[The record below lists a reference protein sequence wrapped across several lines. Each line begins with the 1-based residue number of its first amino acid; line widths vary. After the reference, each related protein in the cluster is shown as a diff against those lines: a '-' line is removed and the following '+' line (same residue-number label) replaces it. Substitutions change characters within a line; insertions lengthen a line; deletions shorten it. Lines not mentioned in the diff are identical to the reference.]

1 MLSKLAVSTLFASL
15 ALASP
20 LALPAA
26 FAEAMA
32 NPQLPGSTV
41 ECHAFCG
48 NAILKWRE
56 CGGNSD
62 AATKECTCAPDS
74 EYTQLIHPC
83 LQCGESLWY
92 AYSKFLEESLLL
104 CGLPTAPTGTVVT
117 SAAPATSAPAS
128 SSIEPPAQSTTAAPQ
143 SSLAPEP
150 SSEPAPIASSSAPG
164 SVAPASSEPASTP
177 ASVAPGST
185 APVSSVE
192 SSAAPGSSA
201 IQSSAQSAPAS
212 ESSEVEP
219 SSVASSVI
227 GGTSSFHVPSPQITE
242 TAYFTNGTTV
252 TDKVTLTTCESCTK
266 STRSTITYTATITKT
281 DSDGKH
287 AVVTETVTYCPE
299 DGVPSPLLSPS
310 LLVRPPLLLS
320 PLIFLLSPLEL
331 PLSLLS
337 PLLLLHAL
345 LRLPQL
351 LLPLLRLLKLSS
363 LLLRLPQLS
372 RPLLLRVLSL
382 LQPLLLLRVPSPSC
396 RCHLWPYHHCSSQWC
411 ACFDWCWCAHCCRHC
426 RCHYYLRSLCL
437 FNYTLFVWRFSKNIS
452 FNLSIFS

>member
-164 SVAPASSEPASTP
+164 SVALASSEPASTP

-299 DGVPSPLLSPS
+299 DGVP
-310 LLVRPPLLLS
+310 
-320 PLIFLLSPLEL
+320 
-331 PLSLLS
+331 
-337 PLLLLHAL
+337 
-345 LRLPQL
+345 
-351 LLPLLRLLKLSS
+351 
-363 LLLRLPQLS
+363 
-372 RPLLLRVLSL
+372 
-382 LQPLLLLRVPSPSC
+382 VPSSVTLTPGKTTTVVVTT
-396 RCHLWPYHHCSSQWC
+396 HIPVVSSGTT
-411 ACFDWCWCAHCCRHC
+411 
-426 RCHYYLRSLCL
+426 
-437 FNYTLFVWRFSKNIS
+437 TLTAITTTITTCPPETTPVVITTPETTEVVKPTPETTAAVETTPVESPKPTTTVVVTKGTQPPPVAVTSGPTTIAQVNGAPALTGAGALIAAA
-452 FNLSIFS
+452 IAGVIII